1 VAKNYF
7 ILSGYLVIQSF
18 IDLVFS
24 RQMFL
29 LIFDNAAADDAVE
42 QLSRQKFDLKQI
54 KRLFN
59 EQ

>member
-1 VAKNYF
+1 VAKIYF
-7 ILSGYLVIQSF
+7 ILSGYLVIQSI

-29 LIFDNAAADDAVE
+29 LIFDAAAADDAVE